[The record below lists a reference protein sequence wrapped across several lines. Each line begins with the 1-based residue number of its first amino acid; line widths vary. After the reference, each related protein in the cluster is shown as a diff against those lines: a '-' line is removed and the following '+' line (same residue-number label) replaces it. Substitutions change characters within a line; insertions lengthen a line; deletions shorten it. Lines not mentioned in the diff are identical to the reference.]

1 MTRLTV
7 FLVCFLFPF
16 LGLSAKEYEL
26 YSPNKMIKLQIQEN
40 KGLHISIQ
48 HEGTE
53 LLKPSLVDI
62 SIDGKNMIEEARVRK
77 VVRNASQ
84 QVVRPVIPIKSEVIE
99 DKYNELTLKFN
110 NRMSITFR
118 AYDNGIAYRFSSD
131 LKKGKVRVDKEIL
144 DLAIPDS
151 SQGFLMQEKDFL
163 SMSES
168 PYICQQINTY
178 KDGTLFSLPALFQ
191 VKNKFIEILESDVV
205 DFPGLWL
212 VKNGQSF
219 QSEHPQKALET
230 KTGPCYYE
238 QYVTKRASYI
248 AETTGNRNYPWR
260 IFAIADQ
267 EKELIT
273 NQLVYLLATPAVED
287 DYSWIQPG
295 LATLDWW
302 GRRNIYGTDFTGGV
316 NTETHKY
323 FVDFNSRYGLKYF
336 VLDDGWSDA
345 CDLKK
350 VNENLDLN
358 ELSRYAQERQ
368 VGLVFWVHAYALKQD
383 VSGYLDFLQSVGAKG
398 IKVDFFNRDDQDAV
412 NLFHQIASEA
422 LKRKI
427 VIDFHGICKPIGL
440 NRTYPNVMTS
450 EGLIEFEMNGVSD
463 WANPQH
469 HTLLPFI
476 RMVAGPMDYLPGTL
490 NNAQKKEFYQYG
502 DRPVG
507 LGSRAHSIALS
518 VLYESPITMLPD
530 SPSDYLQE
538 DECTSFL
545 TKIPTVW
552 DETKV
557 IDAQIGEY
565 VIIARRKDNTWF
577 IAAITNWDNRKLQ
590 VKLDFLPIGNYQI
603 EAITDGINTKNRA
616 IDYKKVKIDVD
627 NQTVIPMSLE
637 QGGGW
642 VGIITKKH

>member
-1 MTRLTV
+1 
-7 FLVCFLFPF
+7 
-16 LGLSAKEYEL
+16 
-26 YSPNKMIKLQIQEN
+26 
-40 KGLHISIQ
+40 
-48 HEGTE
+48 
-53 LLKPSLVDI
+53 
-62 SIDGKNMIEEARVRK
+62 
-77 VVRNASQ
+77 
-84 QVVRPVIPIKSEVIE
+84 
-99 DKYNELTLKFN
+99 
-110 NRMSITFR
+110 
-118 AYDNGIAYRFSSD
+118 
-131 LKKGKVRVDKEIL
+131 
-144 DLAIPDS
+144 
-151 SQGFLMQEKDFL
+151 
-163 SMSES
+163 MSES

-230 KTGPCYYE
+230 KAGPCYYE

-557 IDAQIGEY
+557 IDAQIGKY